1 MSDASMFAEQ
11 GIPDLMGSTSATVAA
26 EASLWGQWKRRQEG
40 DELLRR
46 MARKPGPQAHDSEN
60 VGGQKQVDSVQR
72 KALASVECFG
82 PKH

>member
-11 GIPDLMGSTSATVAA
+11 GIPDLMGSATVAA
-26 EASLWGQWKRRQEG
+26 EATLRGQWKRRQEG

-60 VGGQKQVDSVQR
+60 VGGQKQVDLVQR